1 MECEDVR
8 QRLKAFIDD
17 DLGDAERTAV
27 RDHLEACRDCSKAA
41 RQLEKLPGVLQAW
54 KGEDL
59 PRDLYDRLKARLD
72 SRDPWWRK
80 LLTPAFL
87 GKTALRLAEA
97 AGIVLITLL
106 VSDQLRKP
114 KPAQPED
121 DFATIHFYVTE
132 HQEAVLQAASVET
145 PDRQPARV
153 IVNRDDV
160 MYYEY
165 IDDHRRI
172 SRPGVILRGPE
183 GRAGA
188 EAAAASD
195 PEIAGSKALTPDQ
208 ARAAVGFNP
217 VAPARIHP
225 GYILDT
231 ITKVGGR
238 ESLHLLYTNG
248 IDTIS
253 VFEQPLGASQGLA
266 AEDFRR
272 YAVYKSATP
281 AEGLG
286 SQAGMT
292 ILAWKNSHVSFVLIG
307 RADMSRLMD
316 IAQAFTG
323 AGRSRSESGE
333 RP

>member
-8 QRLKAFIDD
+8 QRLKAFIDN

-27 RDHLEACRDCSKAA
+27 RDHLEVCGDCARAA

-54 KGEDL
+54 KVENP

-87 GKTALRLAEA
+87 GKAALRLAAA
-97 AGIVLITLL
+97 AGVVLVTLA
-106 VSDQLRKP
+106 VSGHFRKP
-114 KPAQPED
+114 AAAPAED
-121 DFATIHFYVTE
+121 DLATIHFYVTE
-132 HQEAVLQAASVET
+132 HREAVLQAASADIPE
-145 PDRQPARV
+145 RQPARV
-153 IVNRDDV
+153 SLSRDDI

-165 IDDHRRI
+165 IDEYRRI

-188 EAAAASD
+188 EAAAASS

-208 ARAAVGFNP
+208 AQAAVGFSP
-217 VAPARIHP
+217 VAPARIYP

-272 YAVYKSATP
+272 YAVYKSAVP
-281 AEGLG
+281 AEGPG

-292 ILAWKNSHVSFVLIG
+292 ILAWKNTHISFVLIG

-323 AGRSRSESGE
+323 AGRSRSEFGE